1 MLSIK
6 QQNIIKVSQDRNHFR
21 EEMSNDF
28 PIRNYITETYGY
40 MPCFV
45 YPDDTF
51 SDEILT
57 FLIKNGEYINSSLN
71 GDLKDISENLLNG
84 FKNGFFW
91 FKYKDVFLKISV
103 KSENDEG
110 EDALFGGNLAH
121 ARAIVDST
129 LGMSDNKDSD
139 KKVEKKTYSLMLC
152 SASNSQKNIL
162 KDFMPFIINTEH
174 KTKVHIFIKNQYG
187 EYTFE
192 PISVNLPKD
201 LDLELNYGK
210 EFLDIDK
217 KVQERLLE
225 KASGLFMFHGM
236 PGTGK
241 TTYIKYLADRVNRDF
256 IYIPTTMIESFTSD
270 PNCLHTLIS
279 KPNSV
284 IILEDAEKAI
294 LKRQGDG
301 MDSSAVSALLNLS
314 DGILSDILKTSV
326 VLTYNCPKQDVDDA
340 LKRKGRLQVEY
351 EFGALSID
359 DAKKLAKKLKYPKK
373 FIDDKITNPLTISEI
388 YNLEKEV
395 EFYAKNGKK
404 EKSDRIIGFGK

>member
-1 MLSIK
+1 MFSIEK
-6 QQNIIKVSQDRNHFR
+6 DKILEIKKNNNYFR
-21 EEMSNDF
+21 EEMTNDF

-40 MPCFV
+40 VPSFY

-51 SDEILT
+51 SDEILS
-57 FLIKNGEYINSSLN
+57 FLFKNSEYINSSIN
-71 GDLKDISENLLNG
+71 GDVKNVVKSPIDS

-91 FKYKDVFLKISV
+91 FKYKELYIKLSV
-103 KSENDEG
+103 KNEHEND
-110 EDALFGGNLAH
+110 DTPFGITTGIIESVMGPSQGN
-121 ARAIVDST
+121 
-129 LGMSDNKDSD
+129 NKEKKSD
-139 KKVEKKTYSLMLC
+139 KKTYMMMIC
-152 SASNSQKNIL
+152 SPSHIQKFHL
-162 KDFMPFIINTEH
+162 KDFEQFILNDEH
-174 KTKVHIFIKNQYG
+174 HTKVHLFIKNQYG

-210 EFLDIDK
+210 DFLEIDK
-217 KVQERLLE
+217 KVKERLME

-241 TTYIKYLADRVNRDF
+241 TTYIKYLADQVKRDF

-279 KPNSV
+279 KPNCV

-326 VLTYNCPKQDVDDA
+326 ILTYNCPKQDVDDA

-359 DAKKLAKKLKYPKK
+359 DAKKLGKKLKYPKK
-373 FIDDKITNPLTISEI
+373 LIEDKIINPMTISEI

-395 EFYAKNGKK
+395 EFYTKHGKK
-404 EKSDRIIGFGK
+404 QEQKRIIGFGS

>member
-1 MLSIK
+1 MFSIK
-6 QQNIIKVSQDRNHFR
+6 ESKTIKVNKNPNYFKQ
-21 EEMSNDF
+21 EMSNDF
-28 PIRNYITETYGY
+28 PVRNYIVDNYGY
-40 MPCFV
+40 IPSFV

-51 SDEILT
+51 SDGILN
-57 FLIKNGEYINSSLN
+57 FLLEKAEYINSSVN
-71 GDLKDISENLLNG
+71 GDVKLLSKDILSG

-91 FKYKDVFLKISV
+91 FRYNGLYIKLSV
-103 KSENDEG
+103 KNESVDDDDFVLSG
-110 EDALFGGNLAH
+110 GQSLASIVALK
-121 ARAIVDST
+121 
-129 LGMSDNKDSD
+129 NKNS
-139 KKVEKKTYSLMLC
+139 KAEEKKTYSMMIC
-152 SASNSQKNIL
+152 CPSNIQKCEL
-162 KDFMPFIINTEH
+162 SEFEKFVVDTQHE
-174 KTKVHIFIKNQYG
+174 TKVHLFIKNQYG

-210 EFLDIDK
+210 DFLEVDK
-217 KVQERLLE
+217 KIKERLTE
-225 KASGLFMFHGM
+225 KASGLFMFHGV

-241 TTYIKYLADRVNRDF
+241 TTYIKYLADKIKRDF

-340 LKRKGRLQVEY
+340 LKRKGRLQAEY
-351 EFGALSID
+351 EFGALSVD
-359 DAKKLAKKLKYPKK
+359 DAKKLAKKLKYPKQL
-373 FIDDKITNPLTISEI
+373 IEDKITEPLTISDI

-395 EFYAKNGKK
+395 EFYAKSKK
-404 EKSDRIIGFGK
+404 KSEPVRFGFNQN

>member
-1 MLSIK
+1 MFSVK
-6 QQNIIKVSQDRNHFR
+6 PDTIIKINQSHNHYK

-40 MPCFV
+40 APSFY
-45 YPDDTF
+45 YPDETF
-51 SDEILT
+51 CDEILT
-57 FLIKNGEYINSSLN
+57 FLFKNGEYMCSSVS
-71 GDLKDISENLLNG
+71 GDVKIFPKSTLTS

-91 FKYKDVFLKISV
+91 FKYKNMFIKTSV
-103 KSENDEG
+103 KTENDDDDSPFGFHKGLMDSLVGTISEN
-110 EDALFGGNLAH
+110 
-121 ARAIVDST
+121 
-129 LGMSDNKDSD
+129 KD
-139 KKVEKKTYSLMLC
+139 KKLDKKTYSIMIVY
-152 SASNSQKNIL
+152 SSNEQSCDVS
-162 KDFMPFIINTEH
+162 DFAEFIVNDENR
-174 KTKVHIFIKNQYG
+174 TKVHIFIKNQYG

-192 PISVNLPKD
+192 PIAVNLPKD

-210 EFLDIDK
+210 DFLEVDK
-217 KVQERLLE
+217 KVKERLLE
-225 KASGLFMFHGM
+225 KASGLFMFHGI

-241 TTYIKYLADRVNRDF
+241 TTYIKYLADKVNRDF

-270 PNCLHTLIS
+270 PNCLHTLIQ

-351 EFGALSID
+351 EFVALSID
-359 DAKKLAKKLKYPKK
+359 DARKLAKKLKYPKK
-373 FIDDKITNPLTISEI
+373 LIEDKINDPMTISEV
-388 YNLEKEV
+388 YNLEKEI

-404 EKSDRIIGFGK
+404 KEPNRIIGFGQ

>member
-6 QQNIIKVSQDRNHFR
+6 KENIITINQNRNHFR

-40 MPCFV
+40 LPSFV
-45 YPDDTF
+45 YPEDTF
-51 SDEILT
+51 SDEILQ
-57 FLIKNGEYINSSLN
+57 FFIKKAKYINSSVN
-71 GDLKDISENLLNG
+71 GDLKDIGIDLLKG

-91 FKYKDVFLKISV
+91 FKYKEIFVKLSV
-103 KSENDEG
+103 KSENDE
-110 EDALFGGNLAH
+110 DDDMFLGGNAAH
-121 ARAIVDST
+121 ARAIVDSV
-129 LGMSDNKDSD
+129 LGASENKNTE
-139 KKVEKKTYSLMLC
+139 KKVEKKTYSMMICLP
-152 SASNSQKNIL
+152 SNVQENTL
-162 KDFMPFIINTEH
+162 KDFEPFIVNGEH
-174 KTKVHIFIKNQYG
+174 KTKVHLFIKNQYG

-192 PISVNLPKD
+192 PIAVNLPKD

-210 EFLDIDK
+210 EFLEVDK
-217 KVQERLLE
+217 KIKERLSE

-241 TTYIKYLADRVNRDF
+241 TTYIKYLADKVNRDF
-256 IYIPTTMIESFTSD
+256 IYIPTTMIENFTSD
-270 PNCLHTLIS
+270 PNCLSVLIQ

-314 DGILSDILKTSV
+314 DGILSDILKTAV

-340 LKRKGRLQVEY
+340 LKRKGRLQAEY
-351 EFGALSID
+351 EFGALSVE

-373 FIDDKITNPLTISEI
+373 FIEDKINNPLTISEI

-395 EFYAKNGKK
+395 EFYAKTSKK
-404 EKSDRIIGFGK
+404 PEPNRIIGFGQ

>member
-1 MLSIK
+1 MFSIK
-6 QQNIIKVSQDRNHFR
+6 DSKIVKINKSPSYYKQ
-21 EEMSNDF
+21 ETSNDF
-28 PIRNYITETYGY
+28 PIRNYIVETYGHV
-40 MPCFV
+40 PCFF
-45 YPDDTF
+45 YPEDTF
-51 SDEILT
+51 SDDILSY
-57 FLIKNGEYINSSLN
+57 LIKNAEFINSSISGN
-71 GDLKDISENLLNG
+71 IKDILDPDTKID

-91 FKYKDVFLKISV
+91 FRYNQMYIKLSV
-103 KSENDEG
+103 KNENDNDG
-110 EDALFGGNLAH
+110 EPFGVVKGML
-121 ARAIVDST
+121 DSV
-129 LGMSDNKDSD
+129 LGPSRNDIEE
-139 KKVEKKTYSLMLC
+139 KKTEKKTYNIMVYSP
-152 SASNSQKNIL
+152 ANIQKYDL
-162 KDFMPFIINTEH
+162 KDFQKFVINDEPH
-174 KTKVHIFIKNQYG
+174 TKVHLFIKNQYG

-192 PISVNLPKD
+192 PIAVNLPKD

-210 EFLDIDK
+210 EFLDVDK
-217 KVQERLLE
+217 KVQERLAE
-225 KASGLFMFHGM
+225 KSSGLFMFHGM

-241 TTYIKYLADRVNRDF
+241 TTYIKYLADKVKRDF
-256 IYIPTTMIESFTSD
+256 IYIPTTMIENFTSD

-279 KPNSV
+279 KPNCV

-351 EFGALSID
+351 EFGALSIE
-359 DAKKLAKKLKYPKK
+359 DAKKLGKKLKYPKK
-373 FIDDKITNPLTISEI
+373 LIEDKIDKPLTISEI

-395 EFYAKNGKK
+395 EFYAKHGKK

>member
-1 MLSIK
+1 MFSIK
-6 QQNIIKVSQDRNHFR
+6 ESKIIKINKTSPYFK
-21 EEMSNDF
+21 EETGNDF
-28 PIRNYITETYGY
+28 PVRNYIVETYGHV
-40 MPCFV
+40 PCFF
-45 YPDDTF
+45 YSEDTF
-51 SDEILT
+51 SEGILEY
-57 FLIKNGEYINSSLN
+57 LIDNAQFINSSVSGNVKGLIESN
-71 GDLKDISENLLNG
+71 DKIN

-91 FKYKDVFLKISV
+91 FKYNNMYIKLSV
-103 KSENDEG
+103 KNENDDDEYS
-110 EDALFGGNLAH
+110 FGLSNNMLISAVLDTDRNGN
-121 ARAIVDST
+121 T
-129 LGMSDNKDSD
+129 L
-139 KKVEKKTYSLMLC
+139 KKSEKKTYNMMVC
-152 SASNSQKNIL
+152 SPSNIQKYKLNAFQ
-162 KDFMPFIINTEH
+162 KFVINDEH
-174 KTKVHIFIKNQYG
+174 HTKVHLFIKNQYG

-192 PISVNLPKD
+192 PIAVNLPQD

-217 KVQERLLE
+217 KVQERLAE
-225 KASGLFMFHGM
+225 KSSGLFMFHGM

-241 TTYIKYLADRVNRDF
+241 TTYIKYLADKVKRDF
-256 IYIPTTMIESFTSD
+256 IYIPTTMIENFTSD

-279 KPNSV
+279 KPNCV

-351 EFGALSID
+351 EFGALSIE
-359 DAKKLAKKLKYPKK
+359 DAKKLAKKLKYPKN
-373 FIDDKITNPLTISEI
+373 FIEEKIIKPLTISEI

>member
-1 MLSIK
+1 MLSLKHQNTIK
-6 QQNIIKVSQDRNHFR
+6 ISKDRLHYR
-21 EEMSNDF
+21 EETSNDF
-28 PIRNYITETYGY
+28 PVRNFITETYGY
-40 MPCFV
+40 LPCFV
-45 YPDDTF
+45 YPEDTF
-51 SDEILT
+51 SDGILS
-57 FLIKNGEYINSSLN
+57 FLVKNAEYICSSLN
-71 GDLKDISENLLNG
+71 GDLKDISKDLLSN
-84 FKNGFFW
+84 FKNGYFW
-91 FKYKDVFLKISV
+91 FKYKDVFVKLSV
-103 KSENDEG
+103 KNENDD
-110 EDALFGGNLAH
+110 EDESLFGGNLAH
-121 ARAIVDST
+121 VRAIVNSVI
-129 LGMSDNKDSD
+129 GSNEQKEE
-139 KKVEKKTYSLMLC
+139 KKQEKKTYSISVC
-152 SASNSQKNIL
+152 NPSHIQTNIL
-162 KDFMPFIINTEH
+162 GDFEPFILNSEH

-210 EFLDIDK
+210 DFLEVDK
-217 KVQERLLE
+217 KVKERLSE

-241 TTYIKYLADRVNRDF
+241 TTYIKYLADKVNRDF

-351 EFGALSID
+351 EFGALSIED
-359 DAKKLAKKLKYPKK
+359 SKKLGKKLKYPKK
-373 FIDDKITNPLTISEI
+373 LIDDKIDKPLTISDI

-395 EFYAKNGKK
+395 EFYAKHGKK
-404 EKSDRIIGFGK
+404 EKTDRIIGFGK